1 MRRGDDLHGRYSMM
15 QQDFICP
22 TGDSGGDDL
31 TRGLNCPL
39 PRAKQRT
46 RTNRGNQ
53 LLEPGDGPQVEAY
66 EYDATLDL
74 VAMDHFD
81 DCSGEFS
88 ITLLVSERFQFDVHD
103 KICFRLIC
111 QEREHIVERGYR
123 LPRVLQAREPA
134 MTIIEPTTDVDLLKL
149 AGGHVCD
156 AAFAQARARQSRV
169 VNHDWHSVARE
180 SYVQFNSVGSIAKS
194 PRE

>member
-1 MRRGDDLHGRYSMM
+1 MRRGDHLHGRYSMM

-31 TRGLNCPL
+31 ARGLNCPL
-39 PRAKQRT
+39 PRPKQRT
-46 RTNRGNQ
+46 CANRGSQ
-53 LLEPGDGPQVEAY
+53 LLEPGDGRQVEAY

-103 KICFRLIC
+103 KISFRLIC

-134 MTIIEPTTDVDLLKL
+134 IRLIEPTTDVDLLQL
-149 AGGHVCD
+149 VRGDACD
-156 AAFAQARARQSRV
+156 PSFAEARVRQSRV
-169 VNHDWHSVARE
+169 MDHHGHSVARE
-180 SYVQFNSVGSIAKS
+180 SYVQFNSVGSVAKS

>member
-31 TRGLNCPL
+31 ARGLNCPL
-39 PRAKQRT
+39 PRPKQRT
-46 RTNRGNQ
+46 RTNRGSQ

-103 KICFRLIC
+103 KISFRLIC
-111 QEREHIVERGYR
+111 QEREHIVERGYG
-123 LPRVLQAREPA
+123 LPRVLRAREPA
-134 MTIIEPTTDVDLLKL
+134 IRLIEPTTDVDPLKL
-149 AGGHVCD
+149 APQRGAGVSKAQLPQFLAD
-156 AAFAQARARQSRV
+156 ISGLQARLDHKLQIYGLCGDCR
-169 VNHDWHSVARE
+169 
-180 SYVQFNSVGSIAKS
+180 KS
-194 PRE
+194 